1 MSLLLM
7 ATEQS
12 ENFEPVLPGP
22 GVSDYQRHLCTDEPL
37 AQQERR

>member
-1 MSLLLM
+1 M

-12 ENFEPVLPGP
+12 ENFEPILPGP
-22 GVSDYQRHLCTDEPL
+22 GASDYQRYLRTDELL